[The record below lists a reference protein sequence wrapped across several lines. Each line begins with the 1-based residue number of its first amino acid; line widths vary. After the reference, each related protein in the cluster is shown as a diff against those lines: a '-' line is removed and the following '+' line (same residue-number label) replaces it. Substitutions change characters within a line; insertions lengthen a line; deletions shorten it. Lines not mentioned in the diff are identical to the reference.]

1 VVLSATVLRYRDAKN
16 DNKFL
21 FEIKTWRYQIRIWAT
36 LGGQK
41 VKNGPDLIR
50 NIARCTYGQLFM
62 WKNLNVVNIV
72 ETLLT
77 GFFEYYST
85 FYYEF
90 IICPY
95 FGTELSRASFKAK
108 ALVGLD
114 LWLTCAYP
122 KAAEHFKVG
131 LIRFILI
138 KKTRLLL

>member
-1 VVLSATVLRYRDAKN
+1 
-16 DNKFL
+16 L
-21 FEIKTWRYQIRIWAT
+21 FPEH
-36 LGGQK
+36 
-41 VKNGPDLIR
+41 
-50 NIARCTYGQLFM
+50 
-62 WKNLNVVNIV
+62 
-72 ETLLT
+72 LLT

-122 KAAEHFKVG
+122 QAAEHFKVG
-131 LIRFILI
+131 IQIQQRIQI
-138 KKTRLLL
+138 QVWSYLLQVQGSGRAGPLAYLCLSTGC